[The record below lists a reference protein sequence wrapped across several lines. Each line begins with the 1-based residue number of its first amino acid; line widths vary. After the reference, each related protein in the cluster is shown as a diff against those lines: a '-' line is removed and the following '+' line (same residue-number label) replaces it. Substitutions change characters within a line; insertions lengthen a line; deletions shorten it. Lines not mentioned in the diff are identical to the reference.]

1 MLKFLLWTAVS
12 ALVLL
17 ACSRAETPTTQ
28 PTATPM
34 PAPTETPVP
43 TPTATATPKPAATPT
58 PVPTSVPTATATQA
72 PESAETPTP
81 GPSASTSEQGQLS
94 SLDLDDPE
102 ALVSG
107 LSEAE
112 RACLSG
118 NVDSARISL
127 ILASPELAGA
137 EEATAFLDCL
147 AQETALRLFLS
158 GFVEP
163 GSSLSAES
171 SACIRAGSGQMD
183 VKGVMLAGISGDD
196 ETAMVQGMGLF
207 VLALSCLNEEE
218 SQAAVSA
225 LGASPGEL
233 DNLKCVLRELDG
245 PEGMVQALQPEDG
258 GPPTEF
264 FEAVFKCGLSM
275 MGPPGQ

>member
-12 ALVLL
+12 ALFLL
-17 ACSRAETPTTQ
+17 ACSRADTPTPQ

-34 PAPTETPVP
+34 PVPTETPVP
-43 TPTATATPKPAATPT
+43 APTATATPKPVATPT
-58 PVPTSVPTATATQA
+58 PVPTSVPTAAATQA
-72 PESAETPTP
+72 PKPADTPIS
-81 GPSASTSEQGQLS
+81 GPNASTSEQSQLS

-102 ALVSG
+102 AFVSG

-112 RACLSG
+112 QACLSG
-118 NVDSARISL
+118 NLESTQVPL
-127 ILASPELAGA
+127 LLASPELAGA
-137 EEATAFLDCL
+137 EEATTFLGCL
-147 AQETALRLFLS
+147 EQETALRLFLS

-163 GSSLSAES
+163 GSSLSTES
-171 SACIRAGSGQMD
+171 SACIRGGSGQMD
-183 VKGVMLAGISGDD
+183 VKGVMLAGLSGDE

-218 SQAAVSA
+218 SQAAVST

-233 DNLKCVLRELDG
+233 ENLKCVLSELDG
-245 PEGMVQALQPEDG
+245 PEGMVRALQPENG